1 LVFSFPSREQNGG
14 EEAQKTLGNRRDTM
28 TRRHEYFK
36 ITKFARR
43 YDRQTGKFTFN
54 IGYETATEITPRT
67 VGVAEAF
74 GLGVDESRKFTICD
88 NVELKIGSTDITY
101 ITGDSGSGK
110 SVLLRAIKQDLS
122 DEAAD
127 MGDVQ
132 HDPDQPLIDTVG
144 KSLGEGLELLSKAG
158 LNDAFLFIR
167 RFRELSD
174 GQKYRYRI
182 AKLMES
188 GKQWWIADEFCSTLD
203 RDTAKIVAFNTQKLA
218 RQTGKSVIVATTHTD
233 LFEDLKPSVHVH
245 KRFGRE
251 ISVGYYPNE
260 LNRECS
266 LTKEM
271 LVEQG
276 SFADYKELAVFH
288 YRTSRCPP
296 PRKIFVVRRKD
307 ELCGVIVYSYPP
319 PTTFGRSR
327 VWRGAFQELQREV
340 STIARVVVHPKYRT
354 VGLGVKLVKE
364 TLAKS
369 GTPYVETLAVMAK
382 YNPFF
387 EKAGMQKIMESK
399 PNQSVLHAIERLRRL
414 GFNPMML
421 GSPNYNRQKI
431 RLVGKDSVVRILE
444 ELSKRERGLR
454 KRLMSS
460 PKVYPKQEEFVE
472 KIDRLDDEDIA
483 QMLKRLDFLAQ
494 TKVYLFYETACSST
508 R

>member
-1 LVFSFPSREQNGG
+1 
-14 EEAQKTLGNRRDTM
+14 M
-28 TRRHEYFK
+28 TRRREYFK

-43 YDRQTGKFTFN
+43 FDRQTGKFTFD

-67 VGVAEAF
+67 IGVAEAF
-74 GLGVDESRKFTICD
+74 GLGLDESRKFTIYD
-88 NVELKIGSTDITY
+88 NVELKIGSTDVTY

-110 SVLLRAIKQDLS
+110 SVLLKAIKQDLG
-122 DEAAD
+122 DEAIDMAD
-127 MGDVQ
+127 IQ
-132 HDPDQPLIDTVG
+132 PDPNRPLIDTVG
-144 KSLGEGLELLSKAG
+144 RNLSEGLELLSKAG

-174 GQKYRYRI
+174 GQKYRYKI

-188 GKQWWIADEFCSTLD
+188 DKQWWIADEFCSTLD
-203 RDTAKIVAFNTQKLA
+203 RDTAKTVAFNMQKLA
-218 RQTGKSVIVATTHTD
+218 RQTGRSVVVATTHTD
-233 LFEDLKPSVHVH
+233 LFEDLKPSVHIQ
-245 KRFGRE
+245 KRFGKE
-251 ISVGYYPNE
+251 ISVDYYPNE

-271 LVEQG
+271 LVEKG
-276 SFADYKELAVFH
+276 SFANYKELAVFH

-296 PRKIFVVRRKD
+296 PRKIFVVKRKD

-327 VWRGAFQELQREV
+327 VWRGTFQELQKEV

-364 TLAKS
+364 TLGKS
-369 GTPYVETLAVMAK
+369 ATPYVETLAVMAK

-399 PNQSVLHAIERLRRL
+399 PNPDVLHAIEQLRRL
-414 GFNPMML
+414 GFNPVML
-421 GSPNYNRQKI
+421 GSPNYNTQKI
-431 RLVGKDSVVRILE
+431 RLVGKDKVARILE
-444 ELSKRERGLR
+444 ELSKHEGALR

-460 PKVYPKQEEFVE
+460 RRVYPKHEEFME
-472 KIDRLDDEDIA
+472 KIGGLRDEDVA
-483 QMLKRLDFLAQ
+483 QTLKRLEFLAQ
-494 TKVYLFYETACSST
+494 TKVYLFCETARSSAC
-508 R
+508 

>member
-1 LVFSFPSREQNGG
+1 
-14 EEAQKTLGNRRDTM
+14 M
-28 TRRHEYFK
+28 TRRHEYFR
-36 ITKFARR
+36 ITSFRRR
-43 YDRQTGKFTFN
+43 YDRQTGKFTFD
-54 IGYETATEITPRT
+54 IGYETATAITPRT
-67 VGVAEAF
+67 IDVAEAF
-74 GLGVDESRKFTICD
+74 GLGIDESRKFTVYD

-110 SVLLRAIKQDLS
+110 SVLLRAMKQDLG

-127 MGDVQ
+127 MGGIQ
-132 HDPDQPLIDTVG
+132 PDPDRPLIDTIG
-144 KSLGEGLELLSKAG
+144 KNLGEGLELLSKAG

-182 AKLMES
+182 AELMES

-203 RDTAKIVAFNTQKLA
+203 RDTAKIVAYNMQKLA

-233 LFEDLKPSVHVH
+233 LFEDLRPSVHIH
-245 KRFGRE
+245 KRFGKE
-251 ISVGYYPNE
+251 ISVNYYPNE

-276 SFADYKELAVFH
+276 AFADYKELSVFH

-296 PRKIFVVRRKD
+296 PRKVFVVKRRD

-327 VWRGAFQELQREV
+327 AWRGTFRELQKEV

-369 GTPYVETLAVMAK
+369 GTPCVETLAVMAK

-387 EKAGMQKIMESK
+387 EKAGMQKMMESK
-399 PNQSVLHAIERLRRL
+399 PNPNVLRAVERLRRL
-414 GFNPMML
+414 GFNPLML
-421 GSPNYNRQKI
+421 GSPSYNTQKI
-431 RLVGKDSVVRILE
+431 RLVGKHRVVRILE
-444 ELSKRERGLR
+444 ELSKHEGALR

-460 PKVYPKQEEFVE
+460 RKVYPKHEEFTK

-508 R
+508 C